1 VTAFGTFFLPGPT
14 EVRPEVLAAMTRPMI
29 AHRGAEF
36 EALYARCDAGLR
48 RVFRTRRPV
57 FISSSSAT
65 GLMEGGVRCAPAGRV
80 LAVVN
85 GAFSERFA
93 EIARACG
100 REVDVLAVPFG
111 RAADP
116 DDVARRLDAGRYAA
130 VTVAHSE
137 TSSGALTD
145 VVAVGA
151 AARAHGARCLVDSVT
166 ALGAAPL
173 DFDASELDFVLTGS
187 QKALGLPPGLAFA
200 AATEGYM
207 ADARAAADRGRY
219 FDLVEFEAFAAK
231 RQTPNTPAIP
241 LLYALEAQLTR
252 TVGTDGDAS
261 AAPEPIEARWARH
274 QALADATYAWVDAH
288 TARFGIAVL
297 APAGERSP
305 TVSAITLPAGTD
317 PAAVVAAVKRR
328 GYVVGGGYG
337 AGKATTF
344 RVGHM
349 GDHTLDGLAGCLAAC
364 ADALAEVTG
373 R

>member
-48 RVFRTRRPV
+48 RVFRTQRPV

-65 GLMEGGVRCAPAGRV
+65 GLMEGGVRCAPAGTRARRGQRR
-80 LAVVN
+80 LL
-85 GAFSERFA
+85 ERFA

-173 DFDASELDFVLTGS
+173 DFDASDSTS
-187 QKALGLPPGLAFA
+187 CSPARRRRSALPAGLAFA
-200 AATEGYM
+200 AATEGVHGGR
-207 ADARAAADRGRY
+207 ARRRRPRALLRPGRVRGVR
-219 FDLVEFEAFAAK
+219 AK
-231 RQTPNTPAIP
+231 RQTPNTPAMP
-241 LLYALEAQLTR
+241 AALRARRAARAHRGQHHGDPALAPRADERGGRGTR
-252 TVGTDGDAS
+252 DGRGDARVGRRATRAS
-261 AAPEPIEARWARH
+261 AS
-274 QALADATYAWVDAH
+274 
-288 TARFGIAVL
+288 
-297 APAGERSP
+297 RSR
-305 TVSAITLPAGTD
+305 
-317 PAAVVAAVKRR
+317 PAASGRPPSRR
-328 GYVVGGGYG
+328 
-337 AGKATTF
+337 
-344 RVGHM
+344 
-349 GDHTLDGLAGCLAAC
+349 
-364 ADALAEVTG
+364 
-373 R
+373 